1 MRIRPQLLGP
11 LLAVVAWLGL
21 GGTGCPSAGLELRQQ
36 LDRSR
41 MAYDRGDVL
50 TAYRLLRQEQS
61 DEPGDAALAGAHE
74 RLLARVTRA
83 TEHLVERWL
92 QRAERCRAAGD
103 LPRAL
108 RYLDDLLEQ
117 LPVEDGLRRLVAGE
131 AAPIRSELQRLRG
144 ERDRL
149 LNEARRHFAHGDF
162 EPALQLFLEA
172 RWLAR
177 EHQLDFDLR
186 HERLLTECSRRAPGE
201 LETLVETDR
210 PAAAEDDSV
219 ADAPGPKKPRPQPRR
234 RLRPR
239 PIRRTKPAPPAT
251 GRDADDP
258 NAGPAETA
266 YRRARKQLKAGKRVK
281 ALFSLRRALDHDP
294 EHAQAQ
300 VYWKRLAPLRRS
312 KVAEWMRSASEHFA
326 REELDQAAPYYR
338 RVLKL
343 EPDNLRA
350 KEGLQMY
357 QRLEEL
363 KQKQR

>member
-1 MRIRPQLLGP
+1 MRIRPHLLGP
-11 LLAVVAWLGL
+11 LLGAVAWLGL
-21 GGTGCPSAGLELRQQ
+21 AGTGCPSAGLELRQR

-50 TAYRLLRQEQS
+50 TAYRLLRQEQT
-61 DEPGDAALAGAHE
+61 DEPGDAELAGDHD
-74 RLLARVTRA
+74 RLLAQVTRA

-92 QRAERCRAAGD
+92 QWAERWRAAGD

-108 RYLDDLLEQ
+108 RYLDDLLDQ
-117 LPVEDGLRRLVAGE
+117 LPAEDGLRQLVTDE
-131 AAPIRSELQRLRG
+131 AEPIRSELERLRS

-149 LNEARRHFAHGDF
+149 LSEARRHFAHGDF
-162 EPALQLFLEA
+162 EAALQLFLEA

-177 EHQLDFDLR
+177 EHHLDYDLR
-186 HERLLTECSRRAPGE
+186 HERLLAECSRRAPGE
-201 LETLVETDR
+201 LESLIEADK
-210 PAAAEDDSV
+210 PAADEADGV
-219 ADAPGPKKPRPQPRR
+219 AGAPDPEKTRPRPSR

-239 PIRRTKPAPPAT
+239 PARRNKPAAPAA
-251 GRDADDP
+251 GRNEDGP
-258 NAGPAETA
+258 IAGPAEVA
-266 YRRARKQLKAGKRVK
+266 YRRARKQLKAGKPVK
-281 ALFSLRRALDHDP
+281 ALFSLRRTLDLDP

-326 REELDQAAPYYR
+326 REQLDQAAPYYR